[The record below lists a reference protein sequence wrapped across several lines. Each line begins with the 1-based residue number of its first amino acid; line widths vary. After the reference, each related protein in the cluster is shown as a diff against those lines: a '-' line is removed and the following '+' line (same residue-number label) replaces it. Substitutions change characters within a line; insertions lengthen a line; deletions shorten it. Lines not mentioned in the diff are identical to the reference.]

1 MIDYTSLFPKED
13 ILTKEIESW
22 KCFVS
27 SLSSKENR
35 ESFNNMLND
44 CYKYFDV
51 INAKGQ
57 PFPDEAESVCIV
69 KAMFLELWI
78 NSY

>member
-1 MIDYTSLFPKED
+1 MGEWVCFWGILIIDELSSIHVVPA
-13 ILTKEIESW
+13 
-22 KCFVS
+22 

-44 CYKYFDV
+44 CYKYTDA

-57 PFPDEAESVCIV
+57 PFPGEAESVCIV